1 MHEATLTV
9 LNTMNTS
16 NCCTSSNT
24 FQMIV
29 IMFYSISY
37 SLYVINNVSWESD
50 ITCKKDKRPRCN
62 FCSDISFKGG
72 AVKILPTTLTQRKV
86 MESARGNRL
95 LNLLQHDQLLCIFC
109 TC

>member
-16 NCCTSSNT
+16 NCFTSSNT

-29 IMFYSISY
+29 IIFYSISY

-50 ITCKKDKRPRCN
+50 ITSKKDKRPRCN

-72 AVKILPTTLTQRKV
+72 GRCENFINHFDSKKGHGKWER
-86 MESARGNRL
+86 
-95 LNLLQHDQLLCIFC
+95 
-109 TC
+109 